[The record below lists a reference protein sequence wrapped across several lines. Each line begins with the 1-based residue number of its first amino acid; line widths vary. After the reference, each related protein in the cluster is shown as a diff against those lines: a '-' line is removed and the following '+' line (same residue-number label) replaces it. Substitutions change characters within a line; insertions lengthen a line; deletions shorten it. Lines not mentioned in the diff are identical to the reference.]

1 MPRGEPAHN
10 NRQLLMPDLPVNPEV
25 MKWARETAGMTVDD
39 VVAKIDRKRVDAAT
53 VTAWEDGS
61 KSPTYPQL
69 ERLAYEIYKRP
80 LAIFFFPEPP
90 EEVTPRQSFRT
101 LPDYEIELMSPRMR
115 ALLRKATA
123 LQINLAELHDGV
135 NPSERQIIR
144 ELVFEPDSP
153 ATLVA
158 EAVRG
163 YLSVNLDAQFKLK
176 DSEHALKYWREVL
189 EDVGVFVFKDAFKD
203 DAFSGFC
210 LYDDSFPLIYVNNSK
225 PFNRQIFTL
234 FHELAHLLFRTGGVD
249 TNVEDYL
256 DYLSGDDRLIE
267 ILCNKFAGEFLVP
280 SADFDA
286 RIRGLRIDEG
296 NISELADTYH
306 VSREVILRKF
316 LDRDE
321 VSQRYYQERVADWRR
336 SAKARTPGGNYYANM
351 GVYLSD
357 RYMEKAFSR
366 YHRDQIGI
374 DQLADYLGVKV
385 KSVPGIEELV
395 LRRGSA
401 A

>member
-1 MPRGEPAHN
+1 MPD
-10 NRQLLMPDLPVNPEV
+10 DLPVNPDV
-25 MKWARETAGMTVDD
+25 MRWARETAGLSIDEVVDK
-39 VVAKIDRKRVDAAT
+39 VNRKRVDATT
-53 VTAWEDGS
+53 VTAWEGGS
-61 KSPTYPQL
+61 ESPTYPQL

-101 LPDYEIELMSPRMR
+101 LPEYEIELMSPRMR
-115 ALLRKATA
+115 ILLRKATA
-123 LQINLAELHDGV
+123 LQINLAELNDGV
-135 NPSERQIIR
+135 NPSNRQIVR
-144 ELVFEPDSP
+144 QLTFEPDTP
-153 ATLVA
+153 ASVMA
-158 EAVRG
+158 EAVRD
-163 YLSVNLDAQFKLK
+163 YLSVNLDTQFKLK
-176 DSEHALKYWREVL
+176 DSEHALKFWRGVL
-189 EDVGVFVFKDAFKD
+189 EDCGVSVFKDAFRD

-210 LYDDSFPLIYVNNSK
+210 LYDDKFPLVYVNNSK
-225 PFNRQIFTL
+225 HFNRQIFTL
-234 FHELAHLLFRTGGVD
+234 FHELAHLLFKTGGVD

-280 SADFDA
+280 SSDFNA
-286 RIRGLRIDEG
+286 RIRGLRIDEE
-296 NISELADTYH
+296 NISGLANTYH

-316 LDRDE
+316 LDRDA

-336 SAKARTPGGNYYANM
+336 ATKARTPGGNYYATT

-385 KSVPGIEELV
+385 KSVPGIEEVV

>member
-1 MPRGEPAHN
+1 
-10 NRQLLMPDLPVNPEV
+10 MPDLPTNPDV
-25 MKWARETAGMTVDD
+25 MKWARETAGMSIDD
-39 VVAKIDRKRVDAAT
+39 VVAKVKRKRVDAAT

-90 EEVTPRQSFRT
+90 EEVTPKQSFRT

-123 LQINLAELHDGV
+123 LRLNLAELYDGV
-135 NPSERQIIR
+135 NPSDRQIVR
-144 ELVFEPDSP
+144 ELSFDPDTP
-153 ATLVA
+153 APEIA
-158 EAVRG
+158 GAVRD
-163 YLSVNLDAQFKLK
+163 YLSVSLDKQFNLK
-176 DSEHALKYWREVL
+176 DSEHALKFWRGIL
-189 EDVGVFVFKDAFKD
+189 EDCGISVFKDAFGD

-210 LYDDSFPLIYVNNSK
+210 LYDDRFPLIYVNNSK
-225 PFNRQIFTL
+225 HFNRQIFTL
-234 FHELAHLLFRTGGVD
+234 FHELAHLLFKTGGVD

-280 SADFDA
+280 SSDFDA
-286 RIRGLRIDEG
+286 RIRGLRIDEAK
-296 NISELADTYH
+296 ISDLAETYH
-306 VSREVILRKF
+306 VSREVVLRKF
-316 LDRDE
+316 LDRDA
-321 VSQRYYQERVADWRR
+321 VSQRNYRERVAAWQQA
-336 SAKARTPGGNYYANM
+336 AKARTPGGSFYANM

-385 KSVPGIEELV
+385 KSVPGLEEIV